1 MALKVLE
8 QGQNRLQAIDEI
20 QSIRSVR
27 AAESGE

>member
-27 AAESGE
+27 AAESEE